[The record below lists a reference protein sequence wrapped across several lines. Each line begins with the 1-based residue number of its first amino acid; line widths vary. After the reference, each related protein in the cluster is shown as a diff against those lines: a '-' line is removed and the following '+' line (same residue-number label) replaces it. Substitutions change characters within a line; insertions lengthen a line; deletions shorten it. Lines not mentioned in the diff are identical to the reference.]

1 MSSRI
6 EQIIEEIEEY
16 IDRDCKFQPLST
28 TKIIVNKERLD
39 ELLRELRMK
48 TPDEIKRYQKI
59 IANRDAI
66 LADAK
71 AKADA
76 MIEEAQVQT
85 TELVSEHEIM
95 QQAYAQAN
103 EIVTA
108 ATAQAQQILDN
119 ATNDANQIRIG
130 AIHYTDDLLS
140 QAESAIGRTLDTY
153 TSKYDSLVNSLQE
166 CYDMVRNNRAELD
179 VPPETE
185 QSVQSEYPQ
194 DEYPADEYPQNNYE
208 QDAYGQDD
216 YLDDENQ
223 YPNDMSVSDYDIQ
236 EDDTLD

>member
-16 IDRDCKFQPLST
+16 IDSCKFQPLST
-28 TKIIVNKERLD
+28 TKIIVNKDQMD

-59 IANRDAI
+59 IANKDAI
-66 LADAK
+66 LADAQ
-71 AKADA
+71 AKADG
-76 MIEEAQVQT
+76 MIQEAQIQT
-85 TELVSEHEIM
+85 NELVSEHEIM

-119 ATNDANQIRIG
+119 ETANPRYI
-130 AIHYTDDLLS
+130 AADLLS

-223 YPNDMSVSDYDIQ
+223 YPNDMSVSGYDIQ